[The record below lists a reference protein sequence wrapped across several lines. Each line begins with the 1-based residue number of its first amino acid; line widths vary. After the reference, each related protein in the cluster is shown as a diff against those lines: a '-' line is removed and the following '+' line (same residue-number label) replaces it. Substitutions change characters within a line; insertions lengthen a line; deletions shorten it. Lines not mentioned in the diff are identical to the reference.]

1 MTVADQRK
9 ILDRKIKQNETQY
22 NLDRKSAKI
31 SALSSKNL
39 AKYEHLTGEDL
50 GYEKS
55 ALEQARFE
63 YSPVSRFLNK
73 SLKEE
78 EEEEGRLKILENI
91 EDKNK
96 KQLKAIE
103 VQGNK
108 QLNAIKNINISSK
121 QPKAI
126 DSFSRIGPEVEKLMS
141 ELKEEQDFINF
152 ENLFFCGNQ

>member
-1 MTVADQRK
+1 MTVADQIK
-9 ILDRKIKQNETQY
+9 ILDRKNKQNETQY

-39 AKYEHLTGEDL
+39 VKYEHLTGEDL
-50 GYEKS
+50 EYEKS

-63 YSPVSRFLNK
+63 YYPVSRFLNK

-108 QLNAIKNINISSK
+108 LLNAIKNINISSK
-121 QPKAI
+121 QPKVI
-126 DSFSRIGPEVEKLMS
+126 DSFSRIGPEVEKFMS

-152 ENLFFCGNQ
+152 ENLFFCGSQ

>member
-1 MTVADQRK
+1 M
-9 ILDRKIKQNETQY
+9 
-22 NLDRKSAKI
+22 
-31 SALSSKNL
+31 
-39 AKYEHLTGEDL
+39 
-50 GYEKS
+50 
-55 ALEQARFE
+55 
-63 YSPVSRFLNK
+63 

-78 EEEEGRLKILENI
+78 KEEEGRLKILENI

-152 ENLFFCGNQ
+152 ENLFFCGSQ